1 MLGERCVRLLDVILR
16 ASQTPRGG
24 RNDTTAIVV
33 ALAALGALVATLTA
47 SATTTQELRAELHDN
62 LACPA
67 GFDLCGKG
75 VLHHFGTVTTT
86 LTFTGFGPGPG
97 NCTSV
102 TADRVL
108 TLDSDGSTLD
118 LSVAGILCPQG
129 NSGGQAP
136 GKGSGTFTVAGGTGR
151 FSGASGSGRLS
162 VQATGV
168 PLPSDTAQY
177 DGTLTLP

>member
-1 MLGERCVRLLDVILR
+1 MTR
-16 ASQTPRGG
+16 
-24 RNDTTAIVV
+24 TAIVA

-47 SATTTQELRAELHDN
+47 SATTMQELRAELHDN

-108 TLDSDGSTLD
+108 TLDSDGNTLD

-129 NSGGQAP
+129 DSGGHAP

-168 PLPSDTAQY
+168 PLPSDTAHY